1 MEKRTFNTDNKKITV
16 YPAMAENKP
25 VIYLTTYNDDGGEVY
40 AELQKPDCPDFTLVT
55 ISGLNWEAELSPWTA
70 GDLFKYSEM
79 FTGGADVYL
88 KLLTEEIMPQAENMP
103 PGKIAWRGLAGYSLA
118 GLFTVYALYKTDLFS
133 RAASM
138 SGSLWY
144 PGFKDFALAHNMA
157 KVPEYMYFSLGDKE
171 ARARNQY
178 LKTVQQCTEEL
189 AAHYRSLDINTFYEL
204 NPGGHYRDIIKRS
217 AAGIKW
223 LLTQ

>member
-1 MEKRTFNTDNKKITV
+1 MFTFTSYNKKITV
-16 YPAMAENKP
+16 YPALAENRP

-40 AELQKPDCPDFTLVT
+40 TQVQKGGCPDFTLVT
-55 ISGLNWEAELSPWTA
+55 VSGLNWEAELSPWAA
-70 GDLFKYSEM
+70 GNLFKYSEM
-79 FTGGADVYL
+79 FTGGADAYL
-88 KLLTEEIMPQAENMP
+88 QFLTQQVLPQAEAGLN
-103 PGKIAWRGLAGYSLA
+103 GILWRGLAGYSLA

-144 PGFKDFALAHNMA
+144 PSFKDFALQNTLCIAPQHL
-157 KVPEYMYFSLGDKE
+157 YLSLGDKE

-189 AAHYRSLDINTFYEL
+189 AAHYRSLGINTFYEL
-204 NPGGHYRDIIKRS
+204 NPGGHYRNIISRS

-223 LLTQ
+223 ILTQ

>member
-1 MEKRTFNTDNKKITV
+1 MEKQTFNTDKKKITV
-16 YPAMAENKP
+16 YPALAENRP

-40 AELQKPDCPDFTLVT
+40 AQVQKSGCPDFTLVT
-55 ISGLNWEAELSPWTA
+55 VRGLNWEAELSPWAA
-70 GDLFKYSEM
+70 GNLFKYSDM
-79 FTGGADVYL
+79 FTGGADAYL
-88 KLLTEEIMPQAENMP
+88 QFLTQQVIPQAETGLN
-103 PGKIAWRGLAGYSLA
+103 GILWRGLAGYSLA

-144 PGFKDFALAHNMA
+144 PGFKDFALQNTLC
-157 KVPEYMYFSLGDKE
+157 KTPQYLYFSLGDKE

-189 AAHYRSLDINTFYEL
+189 AAHYRSLGINTFYEL
-204 NPGGHYRDIIKRS
+204 NPGGHYRDIISRS

>member
-1 MEKRTFNTDNKKITV
+1 MEKQTFNTDKKKITL
-16 YPAMAENKP
+16 YPALAENRP

-40 AELQKPDCPDFTLVT
+40 AEVQKGDCPDFTLVT
-55 ISGLNWEAELSPWTA
+55 VSGLNWEAELSPWAA
-70 GDLFKYSEM
+70 GNLFKYSEM
-79 FTGGADVYL
+79 FTGGADAYL
-88 KLLTEEIMPQAENMP
+88 QFLTQQVLPQAEAGLN
-103 PGKIAWRGLAGYSLA
+103 GILWRGLAGYSLA
-118 GLFTVYALYKTDLFS
+118 GLFTVYAMYKTDLFS

-144 PGFKDFALAHNMA
+144 PGFKDFALKNTLRIAPQHL
-157 KVPEYMYFSLGDKE
+157 YFSLGDKE

-204 NPGGHYRDIIKRS
+204 NPGGHYRNIISRS

>member
-1 MEKRTFNTDNKKITV
+1 MQNKIFTIDNKKITV
-16 YPAMAENKP
+16 YPALAENKP

-40 AELQKPDCPDFTLVT
+40 DELQKQGCPDFTLVT
-55 ISGLNWEAELSPWTA
+55 ISGLNWEAELSPWAA

-88 KLLTEEIMPQAENMP
+88 KLLTEEIMLQTESLLF
-103 PGKIAWRGLAGYSLA
+103 GKIAWRGLAGYSLA

-144 PGFKDFALAHNMA
+144 PGFKDFALKNTLRIAPQHL
-157 KVPEYMYFSLGDKE
+157 YFSLGDKE

-178 LKTVQQCTEEL
+178 LKTVQQYTEEL
-189 AAHYRSLDINTFYEL
+189 AAHYCSLGINTCYEL
-204 NPGGHYRDIIKRS
+204 NPGGHYHDIIKRS

>member
-40 AELQKPDCPDFTLVT
+40 AEVQKGGCTDFTLVT
-55 ISGLNWEAELSPWTA
+55 VSGLNWEAELSPWAAST
-70 GDLFKYSEM
+70 LFKYSEM
-79 FTGGADVYL
+79 FTGGADAYL
-88 KLLTEEIMPQAENMP
+88 QFLTQQVLPHAEAGLN
-103 PGKIAWRGLAGYSLA
+103 GILWRGLAGYSLA
-118 GLFTVYALYKTDLFS
+118 GLFTVYAMYKTDLFS

-144 PGFKDFALAHNMA
+144 PGFKDFALKNTLRIAPQHL
-157 KVPEYMYFSLGDKE
+157 YFSLGDKE

-178 LKTVQQCTEEL
+178 LKTVQQCAEEL
-189 AAHYRSLDINTFYEL
+189 AAHYRSLGINTCYEL
-204 NPGGHYRDIIKRS
+204 NPGGHYRDIISRS
-217 AAGIKW
+217 GAGIKW

>member
-1 MEKRTFNTDNKKITV
+1 MEKQTFNTDNKKITL
-16 YPAMAENKP
+16 YPALAENKP

-40 AELQKPDCPDFTLVT
+40 DELQKQGCPDFTLVT
-55 ISGLNWEAELSPWTA
+55 VSGLNWEAELSPWTA
-70 GDLFKYSEM
+70 GNLFKYSEM
-79 FTGGADVYL
+79 FTGGADAYL
-88 KLLTEEIMPQAENMP
+88 QFLTQQVLPHAEAGLN
-103 PGKIAWRGLAGYSLA
+103 GILWRGLAGYSLA
-118 GLFTVYALYKTDLFS
+118 GLFTVYAMYKTDLFS

-144 PGFKDFALAHNMA
+144 PGFKDFALKNTLRIAPQHL
-157 KVPEYMYFSLGDKE
+157 YFSLGDKE

-189 AAHYRSLDINTFYEL
+189 AAHYRSLGINTCYEL
-204 NPGGHYRDIIKRS
+204 NPGGHYRDIISRS

>member
-1 MEKRTFNTDNKKITV
+1 
-16 YPAMAENKP
+16 MAENKP

-40 AELQKPDCPDFTLVT
+40 AELQKLGCPDFTLIT
-55 ISGLNWEAELSPWTA
+55 ISGLNWEAELSPWAA
-70 GDLFKYSEM
+70 GNLFKYSEM
-79 FTGGADVYL
+79 FTGGADAYL
-88 KLLTEEIMPQAENMP
+88 QFFTQQVLPQAEAGLN
-103 PGKIAWRGLAGYSLA
+103 GILWRGLAGYSLA

-144 PGFKDFALAHNMA
+144 PGFKDFALQNTLCKTPQHL
-157 KVPEYMYFSLGDKE
+157 YLSLGDKE

-178 LKTVQQCTEEL
+178 LKQCSNVRKNWQRITAVLALTLVMNLTPAAITVIL
-189 AAHYRSLDINTFYEL
+189 SAAA
-204 NPGGHYRDIIKRS
+204 

>member
-1 MEKRTFNTDNKKITV
+1 MFTFTSNNKKITV
-16 YPAMAENKP
+16 YPALAENRP

-40 AELQKPDCPDFTLVT
+40 AEVQKGGCPDFTLVT
-55 ISGLNWEAELSPWTA
+55 ASSLNWEAELSPWAA
-70 GDLFKYSEM
+70 GNLFKYSEM
-79 FTGGADVYL
+79 FTGGADTYL
-88 KLLTEEIMPQAENMP
+88 QFLTQQVLPQAEAGLN
-103 PGKIAWRGLAGYSLA
+103 GILWRGLAGYSLA

-144 PGFKDFALAHNMA
+144 PGFKDFALQNTLCKTPQHL
-157 KVPEYMYFSLGDKE
+157 YFSLGDKE

-189 AAHYRSLDINTFYEL
+189 AAHYRSLGINTCYEL
-204 NPGGHYRDIIKRS
+204 NPGGHYRNIISRS
-217 AAGIKW
+217 TAGIKW

>member
-1 MEKRTFNTDNKKITV
+1 MEKQTFNTGNKKITV
-16 YPAMAENKP
+16 YPALAENRP
-25 VIYLTTYNDDGGEVY
+25 VIYLTTYNDNGGEVY
-40 AELQKPDCPDFTLVT
+40 AELQKDNCPDFTLVT
-55 ISGLNWEAELSPWTA
+55 VSGLNWEAELSPWAA
-70 GDLFKYSEM
+70 GNLFKYSEM
-79 FTGGADVYL
+79 FTGGADAYL
-88 KLLTEEIMPQAENMP
+88 QFLTQQVLPHAEAGLN
-103 PGKIAWRGLAGYSLA
+103 GILWRGLAGYSLA
-118 GLFTVYALYKTDLFS
+118 GLFTVYAMYKTDLFS

-144 PGFKDFALAHNMA
+144 PGFKDFALKNTLRIAPQHL
-157 KVPEYMYFSLGDKE
+157 YFSLGDKE

-189 AAHYRSLDINTFYEL
+189 AAHYRSLGINTCYEL
-204 NPGGHYRDIIKRS
+204 NPGGHYRDIISRS

>member
-1 MEKRTFNTDNKKITV
+1 MFTFTSDNKKITV
-16 YPAMAENKP
+16 YPALAENKP

-40 AELQKPDCPDFTLVT
+40 DELQKQGCPDFTLVT
-55 ISGLNWEAELSPWTA
+55 VSGLNWEAELSPWTA
-70 GDLFKYSEM
+70 GNLFKYSEM
-79 FTGGADVYL
+79 FTGGADTYL
-88 KLLTEEIMPQAENMP
+88 QFLTQQVLPLAEAGLN
-103 PGKIAWRGLAGYSLA
+103 GILWRGLAGYSLA
-118 GLFTVYALYKTDLFS
+118 GLFTLYALYKTDLFS
-133 RAASM
+133 RTASM

-144 PGFKDFALAHNMA
+144 PGFKDFALQNTLCKTPQHL
-157 KVPEYMYFSLGDKE
+157 YLSLGDKE

-189 AAHYRSLDINTFYEL
+189 AAHYRSLGINTFYEL
-204 NPGGHYRDIIKRS
+204 NPGGHYRNIISRS

>member
-16 YPAMAENKP
+16 YPAMAENRP

-40 AELQKPDCPDFTLVT
+40 AELQKDNCPDFTLVT
-55 ISGLNWEAELSPWTA
+55 VSGLNWEAELSPWAA
-70 GDLFKYSEM
+70 GNLFKYSEM
-79 FTGGADVYL
+79 FTGSANAYL
-88 KLLTEEIMPQAENMP
+88 QFLTQQVLPQAEAGLN
-103 PGKIAWRGLAGYSLA
+103 GILWRGLAGYSLA
-118 GLFTVYALYKTDLFS
+118 GLFTIYALYKTDLFS

-144 PGFKDFALAHNMA
+144 PGFKDFALKNTLRIAPQHL
-157 KVPEYMYFSLGDKE
+157 YFSLGDKE

-189 AAHYRSLDINTFYEL
+189 TAHYRSLGINTCYEL
-204 NPGGHYRDIIKRS
+204 NPGGHYRNIISRS

>member
-1 MEKRTFNTDNKKITV
+1 MFTFTSYNKKITV
-16 YPAMAENKP
+16 YPVLAENRP

-40 AELQKPDCPDFTLVT
+40 AQVQKGGCPDFTLVT
-55 ISGLNWEAELSPWTA
+55 VSGLNWEAELSPWAA
-70 GDLFKYSEM
+70 GNLFKYSEM
-79 FTGGADVYL
+79 FTGGADAYL
-88 KLLTEEIMPQAENMP
+88 QFLTQQVLPQAEAGLN
-103 PGKIAWRGLAGYSLA
+103 GILWRGLAGYSLA

-157 KVPEYMYFSLGDKE
+157 KVPEYMYFSLGDRE
-171 ARARNQY
+171 CRTRNAY
-178 LKTVQQCTEEL
+178 LKTVQNATEEIFK
-189 AAHYRSLDINTFYEL
+189 HCQSLGANCVYEL
-204 NPGGHYRDIIKRS
+204 NPGGHYRDIISRS

-223 LLTQ
+223 ILTQ

>member
-1 MEKRTFNTDNKKITV
+1 MEKQTFNTDKKKITL
-16 YPAMAENKP
+16 YPALAENKP

-40 AELQKPDCPDFTLVT
+40 DELQKQGCPDFTLVT
-55 ISGLNWEAELSPWTA
+55 ISGLNWEAELSPWAA
-70 GDLFKYSEM
+70 GNLFKYSEM
-79 FTGGADVYL
+79 FTGGADAYL
-88 KLLTEEIMPQAENMP
+88 QFLTQQVLPHAEAGLN
-103 PGKIAWRGLAGYSLA
+103 GILWRGLAGYSLA
-118 GLFTVYALYKTDLFS
+118 GLFTVYAMYKTDLFS

-144 PGFKDFALAHNMA
+144 PGFKDFALKNTLRIAPQHL
-157 KVPEYMYFSLGDKE
+157 YFSLGDKE

-189 AAHYRSLDINTFYEL
+189 AAHYRSLGINTCYEL

-217 AAGIKW
+217 TAGIKW

>member
-1 MEKRTFNTDNKKITV
+1 MEKQTFNTDKKKITL
-16 YPAMAENKP
+16 YPALAENKP

-40 AELQKPDCPDFTLVT
+40 TELQKLGCPDFTLVT
-55 ISGLNWEAELSPWTA
+55 VSGLNWEAELSPWAA
-70 GDLFKYSEM
+70 GNLFKYSEM
-79 FTGGADVYL
+79 FTGGADAYL
-88 KLLTEEIMPQAENMP
+88 QFLTQQVLPQAEAGLN
-103 PGKIAWRGLAGYSLA
+103 GILWRGLAGYSLA

-144 PGFKDFALAHNMA
+144 PGFKDFALKNTLRIAPQHL
-157 KVPEYMYFSLGDKE
+157 YFSLGDKE

-189 AAHYRSLDINTFYEL
+189 AAHYRSLGINTCYEL
-204 NPGGHYRDIIKRS
+204 NPGGHYRDIISRS
-217 AAGIKW
+217 GAGIKW

>member
-1 MEKRTFNTDNKKITV
+1 MEKQTFNTDNKKITV
-16 YPAMAENKP
+16 YPAMAENRP

-40 AELQKPDCPDFTLVT
+40 AEVQKGGCPDFTLVT
-55 ISGLNWEAELSPWTA
+55 VSGLNWEAELSPWAA
-70 GDLFKYSEM
+70 GNLFKYSEM
-79 FTGGADVYL
+79 FTGGADDYL
-88 KLLTEEIMPQAENMP
+88 QFLTQQVIPQAETGLN
-103 PGKIAWRGLAGYSLA
+103 GILWRGLTGYSLA

-144 PGFKDFALAHNMA
+144 PDFKDFALQSALCKTPQHL
-157 KVPEYMYFSLGDKE
+157 YFSLGDKE

-189 AAHYRSLDINTFYEL
+189 AAHYRSLGINTCYEL
-204 NPGGHYRDIIKRS
+204 NPGGHYRNIISRS
-217 AAGIKW
+217 ATGIKW
-223 LLTQ
+223 ILTQ

>member
-1 MEKRTFNTDNKKITV
+1 MRM
-16 YPAMAENKP
+16 P
-25 VIYLTTYNDDGGEVY
+25 G
-40 AELQKPDCPDFTLVT
+40 FTLVT
-55 ISGLNWEAELSPWTA
+55 VSGLNWEAELSPWTA
-70 GDLFKYSEM
+70 GNLFKYSEM
-79 FTGGADVYL
+79 FTGGADDYL
-88 KLLTEEIMPQAENMP
+88 QFLTQQVIPQAETGLN
-103 PGKIAWRGLAGYSLA
+103 GILWRGLAGYSLA
-118 GLFTVYALYKTDLFS
+118 GLFTIYALYKTDLFS

-144 PGFKDFALAHNMA
+144 PGFKDFAMQSVLCKTPQHL
-157 KVPEYMYFSLGDKE
+157 YFSLGDKE

-189 AAHYRSLDINTFYEL
+189 TAHYRSLGINTCYEL
-204 NPGGHYRDIIKRS
+204 NPGGHYRNIISRS

>member
-1 MEKRTFNTDNKKITV
+1 MEKQTFNTDNKKITV
-16 YPAMAENKP
+16 YPALAENRP
-25 VIYLTTYNDDGGEVY
+25 VIYLTTYNDDGGEIY
-40 AELQKPDCPDFTLVT
+40 AEVQKGGCPDFTLVT
-55 ISGLNWEAELSPWTA
+55 VSGLNWEAELSPWAA
-70 GDLFKYSEM
+70 GNLFKYSEM
-79 FTGGADVYL
+79 FTGGADIYL
-88 KLLTEEIMPQAENMP
+88 QFLTQQVLPQAETGLN
-103 PGKIAWRGLAGYSLA
+103 GILWRGLAGYSLA

-144 PGFKDFALAHNMA
+144 PGFKDFALQNTLYIAPQHL
-157 KVPEYMYFSLGDKE
+157 YFSLGDKE

-189 AAHYRSLDINTFYEL
+189 AAHYRSLGINTFYEL
-204 NPGGHYRDIIKRS
+204 NPGGHYRNIISRS

>member
-1 MEKRTFNTDNKKITV
+1 MEKQTFNTDNKKITV
-16 YPAMAENKP
+16 YPALAENRP

-40 AELQKPDCPDFTLVT
+40 AELQKDNCPDFTLITV
-55 ISGLNWEAELSPWTA
+55 SGLNWEAELSPWAA
-70 GDLFKYSEM
+70 GNLFKYSEM
-79 FTGGADVYL
+79 FTGGADAYL
-88 KLLTEEIMPQAENMP
+88 QFLTQQVLPQAEAGLN
-103 PGKIAWRGLAGYSLA
+103 GVLWRGLAGYSLA

-144 PGFKDFALAHNMA
+144 PVFKDFALQNTLYKTPQHL
-157 KVPEYMYFSLGDKE
+157 YFSLGDKE

-189 AAHYRSLDINTFYEL
+189 AAHYRGLGINTCYEL
-204 NPGGHYRDIIKRS
+204 NPGGHYRDIISRS

-223 LLTQ
+223 ILTQ

>member
-1 MEKRTFNTDNKKITV
+1 MFTFTNDNKKITV
-16 YPAMAENKP
+16 YPALAENRP
-25 VIYLTTYNDDGGEVY
+25 VIYLTTYNDDGGEIY
-40 AELQKPDCPDFTLVT
+40 EELQKGSCPDFTLVT
-55 ISGLNWEAELSPWTA
+55 VSGLNWEAELSPWAA
-70 GDLFKYSEM
+70 GNLFKYSEM
-79 FTGGADVYL
+79 FTGGADFYL
-88 KLLTEEIMPQAENMP
+88 QFLTQQVIPQAEAGLN
-103 PGKIAWRGLAGYSLA
+103 GILWRGLAGYSLA

-133 RAASM
+133 CAASM

-144 PGFKDFALAHNMA
+144 PGFKDFALQNTLCKTPQHL
-157 KVPEYMYFSLGDKE
+157 YLSLGDKE

-189 AAHYRSLDINTFYEL
+189 AAHYRSLGINTFYEL
-204 NPGGHYRDIIKRS
+204 NPGGHYRNIISRS

>member
-1 MEKRTFNTDNKKITV
+1 MFTFTSNNKKITV
-16 YPAMAENKP
+16 YPALAENRP

-40 AELQKPDCPDFTLVT
+40 TELQKLGCPDFTLVT
-55 ISGLNWEAELSPWTA
+55 VSGLNWEAELSPWAA
-70 GDLFKYSEM
+70 GNLFKYSEM
-79 FTGGADVYL
+79 FTGGADAYL
-88 KLLTEEIMPQAENMP
+88 QFLTQQVLPQAEADLN
-103 PGKIAWRGLAGYSLA
+103 GILWRGLSGYSLA

-144 PGFKDFALAHNMA
+144 PGFKDFALQSAIC
-157 KVPEYMYFSLGDKE
+157 KTPQYLYFSLGDKE

-189 AAHYRSLDINTFYEL
+189 AAHYRSLGINTFYEL
-204 NPGGHYRDIIKRS
+204 NPGGHYRNIISRS

>member
-1 MEKRTFNTDNKKITV
+1 MEKQTFNTDNKKITV

-25 VIYLTTYNDDGGEVY
+25 VIYLTTYNDDGGDVY
-40 AELQKPDCPDFTLVT
+40 AELQKLGCPDFTLVT
-55 ISGLNWEAELSPWTA
+55 ISGLNWEAELSPWAA

-79 FTGGADVYL
+79 FTGGADAYL
-88 KLLTEEIMPQAENMP
+88 KLLTQEIMPQAESMLF
-103 PGKIAWRGLAGYSLA
+103 GKIAWRGLAG
-118 GLFTVYALYKTDLFS
+118 LFTVFALYKTDLFS

-144 PGFKDFALAHNMA
+144 PGFKNFALQSTLCKTPQHL
-157 KVPEYMYFSLGDKE
+157 YFSLGNKE

-189 AAHYRSLDINTFYEL
+189 AAHYRSLSINTFYEL
-204 NPGGHYRDIIKRS
+204 NPGGHYRNIISRS

>member
-1 MEKRTFNTDNKKITV
+1 MFIFTSGNKKITV
-16 YPAMAENKP
+16 YPALAENRP

-40 AELQKPDCPDFTLVT
+40 AQVQKGGCPDFTLVT
-55 ISGLNWEAELSPWTA
+55 VSGLNWEAELSPWAA
-70 GDLFKYSEM
+70 GNLFKYSEM

-88 KLLTEEIMPQAENMP
+88 QFLTQQVLPQAEAGLN
-103 PGKIAWRGLAGYSLA
+103 GILWRGLAGYSLA

-144 PGFKDFALAHNMA
+144 PGFKDFALQNTLYIAPQHL
-157 KVPEYMYFSLGDKE
+157 YFSLGDKE

-189 AAHYRSLDINTFYEL
+189 AAHYRSLGINTCYEL
-204 NPGGHYRDIIKRS
+204 NPGGHYRDIISRS

>member
-1 MEKRTFNTDNKKITV
+1 MQNKIFTIDNKKITV
-16 YPAMAENKP
+16 YPALAENRP

-40 AELQKPDCPDFTLVT
+40 AQVQKGGCPDFTLVT
-55 ISGLNWEAELSPWTA
+55 VSSLNWEAELSPWAA
-70 GDLFKYSEM
+70 GNLFKYSEM
-79 FTGGADVYL
+79 FTGGADAYL
-88 KLLTEEIMPQAENMP
+88 QFLTQQVLPQVEAGLN
-103 PGKIAWRGLAGYSLA
+103 GILWRGLAGYSLA
-118 GLFTVYALYKTDLFS
+118 GLFTIYALYKTDLFS

-144 PGFKDFALAHNMA
+144 PGFKDFALKNTLRIAPQHL
-157 KVPEYMYFSLGDKE
+157 YFSLGDKE

-189 AAHYRSLDINTFYEL
+189 AAHYRSLGINTCYEL
-204 NPGGHYRDIIKRS
+204 NPGGHYRDIIIRS
-217 AAGIKW
+217 GAGIKW

>member
-1 MEKRTFNTDNKKITV
+1 MEKQTFNTDKKKITV
-16 YPAMAENKP
+16 YPALAENRP

-40 AELQKPDCPDFTLVT
+40 TELQKLGCPDFTLVT

-70 GDLFKYSEM
+70 GNLFKYSEM
-79 FTGGADVYL
+79 FTGGADAYL
-88 KLLTEEIMPQAENMP
+88 QFLTQQVLPQAEADLN
-103 PGKIAWRGLAGYSLA
+103 GILWRGLSGYSLA
-118 GLFTVYALYKTDLFS
+118 GLFTVYTLYKTDLFS

-144 PGFKDFALAHNMA
+144 PGFKDFALQSAIC
-157 KVPEYMYFSLGDKE
+157 KTPQYLYFSLGDKE

-189 AAHYRSLDINTFYEL
+189 AAHYRSLGINTCYEL
-204 NPGGHYRDIIKRS
+204 NPGGHYRDIISRS

>member
-1 MEKRTFNTDNKKITV
+1 MFTFTSYNKKITV
-16 YPAMAENKP
+16 YPALAENKP

-40 AELQKPDCPDFTLVT
+40 AEVQKGGCPDFTLVT
-55 ISGLNWEAELSPWTA
+55 VSGLNWEAELSPWSA
-70 GDLFKYSEM
+70 GNLFKYSEM
-79 FTGGADVYL
+79 FTGGADAYL
-88 KLLTEEIMPQAENMP
+88 QFLTQQVLPQAEAGLNR
-103 PGKIAWRGLAGYSLA
+103 ILWRGLAGYSLA

-144 PGFKDFALAHNMA
+144 PGFKNFSLQNTLCKTPQHL
-157 KVPEYMYFSLGDKE
+157 YFSLGDKE

-189 AAHYRSLDINTFYEL
+189 AAHYRSLGINTFYEL
-204 NPGGHYRDIIKRS
+204 NPGGHYRDIISRS

>member
-1 MEKRTFNTDNKKITV
+1 MFTFTNDNKKITV
-16 YPAMAENKP
+16 YPALAENRP
-25 VIYLTTYNDDGGEVY
+25 VIYLTTYNDDGGEIY
-40 AELQKPDCPDFTLVT
+40 EEIQKDNCPDFTLVT
-55 ISGLNWEAELSPWTA
+55 VSGLNWEAELSPWAA
-70 GDLFKYSEM
+70 GNLFKYSEM
-79 FTGGADVYL
+79 FTGGADAYL
-88 KLLTEEIMPQAENMP
+88 QFLTQQVLPQAEASLN
-103 PGKIAWRGLAGYSLA
+103 GILWRGLAGYSLA

-144 PGFKDFALAHNMA
+144 PSFKDFALQNTLCIAPQHL
-157 KVPEYMYFSLGDKE
+157 YLSLGDKE

-189 AAHYRSLDINTFYEL
+189 AAHYRSLGINTFYEL
-204 NPGGHYRDIIKRS
+204 NPGGHYRNIISRS

-223 LLTQ
+223 ILTQ

>member
-1 MEKRTFNTDNKKITV
+1 MFTFTSYNKKITV
-16 YPAMAENKP
+16 YPALAENKP
-25 VIYLTTYNDDGGEVY
+25 VIYLTTYNDDGDEVY
-40 AELQKPDCPDFTLVT
+40 AELQKGGCPDFTLVT
-55 ISGLNWEAELSPWTA
+55 VSGLNWEAELSPWAA
-70 GDLFKYSEM
+70 GGLFKYSEM
-79 FTGGADVYL
+79 FTGGADAYL
-88 KLLTEEIMPQAENMP
+88 QFLTQQVLPHAEAGLN
-103 PGKIAWRGLAGYSLA
+103 GILWRGLAGYSLA
-118 GLFTVYALYKTDLFS
+118 GLFTVYAMYKTDLFS

-144 PGFKDFALAHNMA
+144 PGFKDFALQNTLCKTPQHL
-157 KVPEYMYFSLGDKE
+157 YLSLGDKE

-189 AAHYRSLDINTFYEL
+189 AAHYRSLGINTFYEL
-204 NPGGHYRDIIKRS
+204 NPGGHYRDIISRS

>member
-1 MEKRTFNTDNKKITV
+1 MEKQTFNTDNKKITV
-16 YPAMAENKP
+16 YPALAENRP
-25 VIYLTTYNDDGGEVY
+25 VIYLTTYNDDGGEIY
-40 AELQKPDCPDFTLVT
+40 EEIQKGSYTDFTLVT
-55 ISGLNWEAELSPWTA
+55 VSGLNWEAELSPWAA
-70 GDLFKYSEM
+70 GNLFKYSEM
-79 FTGGADVYL
+79 FTGGADAYL
-88 KLLTEEIMPQAENMP
+88 QFLTQQVLPQAEADLN
-103 PGKIAWRGLAGYSLA
+103 GILWRGLAGYSLA
-118 GLFTVYALYKTDLFS
+118 GLFTIYALYKTDLFN

-144 PGFKDFALAHNMA
+144 PGFKDFALQNTLCKTPQHL
-157 KVPEYMYFSLGDKE
+157 YLSLGDKE

-189 AAHYRSLDINTFYEL
+189 AVHYRSLSINTFYEL

-217 AAGIKW
+217 ASGIKW

>member
-1 MEKRTFNTDNKKITV
+1 MFTFTNDNKKLTV
-16 YPAMAENKP
+16 YPALAENRP

-40 AELQKPDCPDFTLVT
+40 AQVQKCGCPDFTLVT
-55 ISGLNWEAELSPWTA
+55 VSGLNWEAELSPWTA
-70 GDLFKYSEM
+70 GNLFKYSEM
-79 FTGGADVYL
+79 FTGGADDYL
-88 KLLTEEIMPQAENMP
+88 QFLTQQVIPQAETGLN
-103 PGKIAWRGLAGYSLA
+103 GILWRGLAGYSLA
-118 GLFTVYALYKTDLFS
+118 GLFTIYALYKTDLFS

-144 PGFKDFALAHNMA
+144 PGFKDFALKNTLRIAPQHL
-157 KVPEYMYFSLGDKE
+157 YFSLGDKE

-189 AAHYRSLDINTFYEL
+189 TAHYRSLGINTCYEL
-204 NPGGHYRDIIKRS
+204 NPGGHYRNIISRS

>member
-1 MEKRTFNTDNKKITV
+1 MFTFTNDNKKLTV
-16 YPAMAENKP
+16 YPALAENRP

-40 AELQKPDCPDFTLVT
+40 AQVQKCECPDFTLVT
-55 ISGLNWEAELSPWTA
+55 VSGLNWEAELSPWTA
-70 GDLFKYSEM
+70 GNLFKYSEM
-79 FTGGADVYL
+79 FTGGADDYL
-88 KLLTEEIMPQAENMP
+88 QFLTQQVIPQAETGLN
-103 PGKIAWRGLAGYSLA
+103 GILWRGLAGYSLA
-118 GLFTVYALYKTDLFS
+118 GLFTIYALYKTDLFS

-144 PGFKDFALAHNMA
+144 PGFKDFAMQSVLCKTPQHL
-157 KVPEYMYFSLGDKE
+157 YFSLGDKE

-189 AAHYRSLDINTFYEL
+189 TAHYRSLGINTCYEL
-204 NPGGHYRDIIKRS
+204 NPGGHYRNIISRS

>member
-1 MEKRTFNTDNKKITV
+1 MFTFTGDNKKITV
-16 YPAMAENKP
+16 YPALAENRP
-25 VIYLTTYNDDGGEVY
+25 VIYLTTYNDDGGDVY
-40 AELQKPDCPDFTLVT
+40 AQIQKGSCPDFTLVT
-55 ISGLNWEAELSPWTA
+55 VSGLNWEAELSPWAA
-70 GDLFKYSEM
+70 GNLFKYSEM
-79 FTGGADVYL
+79 FTGSANAYL
-88 KLLTEEIMPQAENMP
+88 QFLTQQVLPQAEAGLN
-103 PGKIAWRGLAGYSLA
+103 GILWRGLAGYSLA
-118 GLFTVYALYKTDLFS
+118 GLFTIYALYKTDLFS

-144 PGFKDFALAHNMA
+144 PGFKDFALQNTLYIALQHL
-157 KVPEYMYFSLGDKE
+157 YLSLGDKE

-189 AAHYRSLDINTFYEL
+189 AAHYSSLGINTCYEL
-204 NPGGHYRDIIKRS
+204 NPGGHYRNIISRS

>member
-1 MEKRTFNTDNKKITV
+1 MFTFTSGNKKITV
-16 YPAMAENKP
+16 YPALAENRP

-40 AELQKPDCPDFTLVT
+40 AEVQKGGCPDFTLVT
-55 ISGLNWEAELSPWTA
+55 VSGLNWEAELSPWAA
-70 GDLFKYSEM
+70 GNLFKYSEM
-79 FTGGADVYL
+79 FTGGADDYL
-88 KLLTEEIMPQAENMP
+88 QFLTQQVIPQAETGLN
-103 PGKIAWRGLAGYSLA
+103 GILWRGLTGYSLA

-144 PGFKDFALAHNMA
+144 PGFKDFALQNTLYIAPQHL
-157 KVPEYMYFSLGDKE
+157 YFSLGDKE

-204 NPGGHYRDIIKRS
+204 NPGGHYRNIISRS

-223 LLTQ
+223 ILTQ

>member
-1 MEKRTFNTDNKKITV
+1 MEKQTFNTDKKKITL
-16 YPAMAENKP
+16 YPALAENRP
-25 VIYLTTYNDDGGEVY
+25 VIYLTTYNNDGGEIY
-40 AELQKPDCPDFTLVT
+40 AEIQKGSYTDFTLVT
-55 ISGLNWEAELSPWTA
+55 VSGLNWEAELSPWAA
-70 GDLFKYSEM
+70 GNLFKYSEM
-79 FTGGADVYL
+79 FTGGADAYL
-88 KLLTEEIMPQAENMP
+88 QFLTQQVLPQAETGLN
-103 PGKIAWRGLAGYSLA
+103 GILWRGLAGYSLA

-178 LKTVQQCTEEL
+178 LKSVQQCTEEL
-189 AAHYRSLDINTFYEL
+189 AAHYRSLGINTCYEL
-204 NPGGHYRDIIKRS
+204 NPGGHYRNIISRS

-223 LLTQ
+223 LLTK